1 VRVYKLKGFARFQRG
16 ARIADEALVEA
27 VRNADS
33 GLVDADLGGG
43 LIKQR
48 VARKGQGKSGGYR
61 TLIAFR
67 RGDRAIFL
75 YGFAKSD
82 RENIDDGELKVWRRI
97 GQLYLGLDAEG
108 IKAAIVSKELVE
120 VEHGATEQK

>member
-1 VRVYKLKGFARFQRG
+1 MRVYKLKGFARFQRG
-16 ARIADEALVEA
+16 ARIADEALAEA
-27 VRNADS
+27 VRDANS
-33 GLVDADLGGG
+33 GLIDADLGGG
-43 LIKQR
+43 LSKQR

-82 RENIDDGELKVWRRI
+82 RENIEDGELKVWRRI
-97 GQLYLGLDAEG
+97 GQLYSGLDTDG
-108 IKAAIVSKELVE
+108 IEAAVEAKELVE
-120 VEHGATEQK
+120 VEHGATEQE